1 MWEESV
7 PLDAK
12 IGQYIIIARKGHNG
26 EWFIGGV
33 NNKDVRT
40 VTVPLSFLTAGE
52 YTMELMRDADDAALN
67 AKHYVKEVKNVSNAT
82 SLTIKMAPGGGFA
95 ARIY

>member
-1 MWEESV
+1 MANSFQEHSRNG
-7 PLDAK
+7 D
-12 IGQYIIIARKGHNG
+12 IGNG
-26 EWFIGGV
+26 DVKALHDPGIGDGLV
-33 NNKDVRT
+33 E
-40 VTVPLSFLTAGE
+40 TAPQ
-52 YTMELMRDADDAALN
+52 ALN

>member
-1 MWEESV
+1 M
-7 PLDAK
+7 
-12 IGQYIIIARKGHNG
+12 
-26 EWFIGGV
+26 
-33 NNKDVRT
+33 
-40 VTVPLSFLTAGE
+40 TAGE

-82 SLTIKMAPGGGFA
+82 SLTIKMAHGGGFA